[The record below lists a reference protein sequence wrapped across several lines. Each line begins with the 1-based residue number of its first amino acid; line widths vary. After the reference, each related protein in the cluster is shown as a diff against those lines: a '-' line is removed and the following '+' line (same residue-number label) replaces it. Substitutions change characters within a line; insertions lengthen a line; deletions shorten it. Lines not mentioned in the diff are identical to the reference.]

1 MSAGIPVLLASVC
14 LFASEY
20 SDAQAKVK
28 EKYPKEFAEI
38 QKLAAT
44 DMDAARKK
52 LQELA
57 SKGNIR
63 LPRESSSRGS
73 FSGRS
78 GEFNRGGQFGGRGMQ
93 FGGRGGQFG
102 GRGGRGGMQFGGRGM
117 QFNML
122 QRYITEKQIAA
133 KFPAEYAAAD
143 KEFLAAVAKLEA
155 LAAKAKVTLPL
166 STEVQ
171 IRKLRAKAP
180 EEFAQLEELSQ
191 SDPRAVFGKLR
202 ELSEKHQIPLWEVRG
217 DRRPGDAQ
225 VPSAPAPTT
234 RKSPQQIMRDLQ
246 KAYPEEM
253 KKIMILREEDPRQFA
268 RKLQELNNRYNKE
281 KASGR
286 K

>member
-28 EKYPKEFAEI
+28 AKYPKEFAEI
-38 QKLAAT
+38 QQLAAT
-44 DMDAARKK
+44 DMAAAQKK

-57 SKGNIR
+57 AKGNIR
-63 LPRESSSRGS
+63 LPRESSNSGRNS

-78 GEFNRGGQFGGRGMQ
+78 GQFSRGQFGR
-93 FGGRGGQFG
+93 GQF
-102 GRGGRGGMQFGGRGM
+102 GRGGMNGRFGRGGMGGRGM

-122 QRYITEKQIAA
+122 QRYIAEKQIAG

-143 KEFLAAVAKLEA
+143 KEFLAAVAKLDA

-166 STEVQ
+166 STEIQ
-171 IRKLRAKAP
+171 LRKLRAKAP
-180 EEFAQLEELSQ
+180 EEFAKLEELST

-202 ELSEKHQIPLWEVRG
+202 ELSEKHQIPIWESR
-217 DRRPGDAQ
+217 DRRQDNNPRTS
-225 VPSAPAPTT
+225 PPAPAPAT
-234 RKSPQQIMRDLQ
+234 RKSPQQIMRDLN

-253 KKIMILREEDPRQFA
+253 KKIMALREENPRLFA
-268 RKLQELNNRYNKE
+268 RKIRELNNRYNKE
-281 KASGR
+281 KTE
-286 K
+286 KKK

>member
-28 EKYPKEFAEI
+28 AKYPKEFAEI
-38 QKLAAT
+38 QQLAAT
-44 DMDAARKK
+44 DMAAAQKK

-57 SKGNIR
+57 AKGSIR
-63 LPRESSSRGS
+63 LPRESSYSGRSG

-78 GEFNRGGQFGGRGMQ
+78 GQFNRGQFGRGQ
-93 FGGRGGQFG
+93 S
-102 GRGGRGGMQFGGRGM
+102 GRGGMNGRFGRGGMGGRGM

-122 QRYITEKQIAA
+122 QRYLAEKQIAG

-155 LAAKAKVTLPL
+155 LAAKAKVTLPI
-166 STEVQ
+166 STEIQ
-171 IRKLRAKAP
+171 LRKLRAKAP
-180 EEFAQLEELSQ
+180 EEFAKLEELSK

-202 ELSEKHQIPLWEVRG
+202 ELSETHKIPLWESR
-217 DRRPGDAQ
+217 DRRRDNDHRP
-225 VPSAPAPTT
+225 PAPAPAA
-234 RKSPQQIMRDLQ
+234 RKSPQQIMRDLR

-253 KKIMILREEDPRQFA
+253 KKIMALREEDPRLFA
-268 RKLQELNNRYNKE
+268 RKIQELNTRYNKE
-281 KASGR
+281 KAAG
-286 K
+286 KK